1 VPSDGEIARG
11 VGGIADSDGYTGI
24 SPDVA
29 HLLVPLHRVN
39 DHVLTVRVDPGLG
52 RLRRAVGHQRGDEA
66 WARTPHQ
73 LDEAVREIH
82 HDDVSARLRTSNG
95 VVNVAFGDGWP
106 LPGAPDLVTV
116 MAVSTRSP
124 GAKVTV
130 AWPYGAAAQYLA
142 MWVVANQLD
151 PFSGWTAPAARD
163 GRFLPYE
170 ESRMDRTAIE
180 NLQMHGQDI
189 PWLLEHWASHKP
201 DHPALV
207 WDPPSGEARRWT
219 YSELLHAT
227 RGIAAGLRDHGV
239 EVGDKVLIHAENS
252 PEMLLAWLACS
263 TLGAVA
269 VTTNTRSVA
278 AEVAYFAEHAGC
290 VAAIADSRH
299 ADTVALAAPTLKW
312 IAVIADEE
320 GSPADVVAAESA
332 DRIPF
337 AALAGQPDS
346 WTGRPIEPMLPF
358 GIMFTSGTTSRPKAV
373 VHTHANAIWAS
384 RIGPR
389 NIDLGTNDRY
399 LIYLPLFHVNAQSW
413 SFFSVLGV
421 GATAVLMPKW
431 SSSRFWDVVAANE
444 ITHISLMP
452 FCIGTIAGPDRPA
465 STTLRIGVFGLIMDV
480 LDSMLG
486 IEVYAA
492 YGMTETVIH
501 ATNGKPSEH
510 LPDRSMGHVTPGYEF
525 AVVDKEAGTLCGEG
539 ETGELWLRGTRGI
552 QLFLEYYD
560 NEEANAK
567 AFEDGWFKTGDMVML
582 GPGGNLFYRERD
594 KDLLKVGG
602 ENVSARE
609 VEDVITT
616 VPGVAQVAVVGK
628 HHDFLDQVVVAFVVT
643 ASGID
648 EDALETQVIETC
660 RERLAD
666 YKVPR
671 AVYAVDEFPL
681 GTLDKVLKNRLRE
694 MADERPPV

>member
-1 VPSDGEIARG
+1 
-11 VGGIADSDGYTGI
+11 
-24 SPDVA
+24 
-29 HLLVPLHRVN
+29 
-39 DHVLTVRVDPGLG
+39 
-52 RLRRAVGHQRGDEA
+52 
-66 WARTPHQ
+66 
-73 LDEAVREIH
+73 
-82 HDDVSARLRTSNG
+82 
-95 VVNVAFGDGWP
+95 
-106 LPGAPDLVTV
+106 
-116 MAVSTRSP
+116 
-124 GAKVTV
+124 
-130 AWPYGAAAQYLA
+130 
-142 MWVVANQLD
+142 
-151 PFSGWTAPAARD
+151 
-163 GRFLPYE
+163 
-170 ESRMDRTAIE
+170 
-180 NLQMHGQDI
+180 
-189 PWLLEHWASHKP
+189 
-201 DHPALV
+201 
-207 WDPPSGEARRWT
+207 
-219 YSELLHAT
+219 
-227 RGIAAGLRDHGV
+227 
-239 EVGDKVLIHAENS
+239 
-252 PEMLLAWLACS
+252 
-263 TLGAVA
+263 
-269 VTTNTRSVA
+269 
-278 AEVAYFAEHAGC
+278 
-290 VAAIADSRH
+290 
-299 ADTVALAAPTLKW
+299 
-312 IAVIADEE
+312 
-320 GSPADVVAAESA
+320 
-332 DRIPF
+332 
-337 AALAGQPDS
+337 
-346 WTGRPIEPMLPF
+346 
-358 GIMFTSGTTSRPKAV
+358 
-373 VHTHANAIWAS
+373 
-384 RIGPR
+384 
-389 NIDLGTNDRY
+389 
-399 LIYLPLFHVNAQSW
+399 
-413 SFFSVLGV
+413 
-421 GATAVLMPKW
+421 
-431 SSSRFWDVVAANE
+431 
-444 ITHISLMP
+444 
-452 FCIGTIAGPDRPA
+452 
-465 STTLRIGVFGLIMDV
+465 MDV